1 MTDLKSKTLPEL
13 TDFLKSMGQP
23 AFRGKQV
30 FTWLHRGVRSF
41 EEMTNLPKAL
51 RDQLA
56 ENCVITAPT
65 VARKQVSAL
74 DGTRKYLWELS
85 DGNCTTTETR
95 CASPPR
101 WAAGWAVPSAL
112 PPLRVRC
119 AT

>member
-41 EEMTNLPKAL
+41 EEIDPNLPKAL

-56 ENCVITAPT
+56 ETCVIT
-65 VARKQVSAL
+65 
-74 DGTRKYLWELS
+74 
-85 DGNCTTTETR
+85 
-95 CASPPR
+95 PP
-101 WAAGWAVPSAL
+101 P
-112 PPLRVRC
+112 
-119 AT
+119 

>member
-85 DGNCTTTETR
+85 
-95 CASPPR
+95 SPESS
-101 WAAGWAVPSAL
+101 WVKS
-112 PPLRVRC
+112 
-119 AT
+119 T

>member
-65 VARKQVSAL
+65 AVSYTHL
-74 DGTRKYLWELS
+74 DVYKRQDHRRGKMS
-85 DGNCTTTETR
+85 DRTK
-95 CASPPR
+95 AADPPR
-101 WAAGWAVPSAL
+101 
-112 PPLRVRC
+112 C
-119 AT
+119 